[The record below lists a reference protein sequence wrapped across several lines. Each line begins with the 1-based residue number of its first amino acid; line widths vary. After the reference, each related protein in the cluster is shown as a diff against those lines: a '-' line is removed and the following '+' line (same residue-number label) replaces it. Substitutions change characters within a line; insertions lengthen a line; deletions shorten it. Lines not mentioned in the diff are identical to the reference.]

1 MTDITMIIETVIML
15 VSMLVTIFLIP
26 YIRTKTTNEKLAKI
40 ATIINAAVRGAEQIF
55 VGTGLGAK
63 KKEYVIQ
70 FLKDNGYIA
79 DLDTISEEI
88 NLMIEAAVN
97 EMNKQ

>member
-1 MTDITMIIETVIML
+1 MTDITIIIQTVIML
-15 VSMLVTIFLIP
+15 VSMIMTIILIP
-26 YIRTKTTNEKLAKI
+26 YIKTKTTNEKIAKI
-40 ATIINAAVRGAEQIF
+40 STVINAAVRGAEQIF

-79 DLDTISEEI
+79 DLDAISEEI